1 MKYFKI
7 KCRKT
12 FLFVICFF
20 MVVFTIGVV
29 SCTNDVNE
37 DSIADENDSSIV
49 FIESSISV
57 NQMDS
62 LSNVI
67 KNVINSSTRSLGC
80 ELTENEAKQI
90 LKPLINDGKNIQRQL
105 LDKKT
110 IVGFNTHELNFVKD
124 MTDVQL
130 AELSF
135 TFNYVYKNSMN
146 ESQILECLKYAIG
159 IQGLSDLVKG
169 EIELRGFKRYYN
181 GTKMLMAAKTAR
193 QIICAF
199 AKRTLGWVGIAWM
212 MYDFSEC
219 MNKK

>member
-159 IQGLSDLVKG
+159 LQGLSDLIKNG
-169 EIELRGFKRYYN
+169 PEIYGLSQYYN
-181 GTKMLMAAKTAR
+181 GTRMLMTAKTAR

-199 AKRTLGWVGIAWM
+199 AKRTLGWVAIVWM
-212 MYDFSEC
+212 IYDFSDC

>member
-135 TFNYVYKNSMN
+135 TSNYVYKNSMN

-159 IQGLSDLVKG
+159 LQSLSDLIKNG
-169 EIELRGFKRYYN
+169 PEIYGLSQYYN
-181 GTKMLMAAKTAR
+181 GARMLMTAKTAR

-199 AKRTLGWVGIAWM
+199 AKRTLGWVAIAWM
-212 MYDFSEC
+212 IYDFSDC

>member
-1 MKYFKI
+1 MKYFKT

-159 IQGLSDLVKG
+159 LQGLSDLIKNG
-169 EIELRGFKRYYN
+169 PEIYGLSQYYN
-181 GTKMLMAAKTAR
+181 GTRMLMTAKTAR

-199 AKRTLGWVGIAWM
+199 AKRTLGWVAIAWM
-212 MYDFSEC
+212 IYDFSDC